1 MTRRDFLKGT
11 AGFVLLLGA
20 GFPLARLQSLLKAA
34 PENAVGPLLVDGLDM
49 LPAPSGFEVIYQGKT
64 CFIVNSTGA
73 KLLRFANGRY
83 TLEDII
89 RKAGLE
95 DQGEAVADFYIT
107 LSKAGYL
114 QTRVEVN
121 KVAAEM

>member
-20 GFPLARLQSLLKAA
+20 GFPLARLHSLWKAA
-34 PENAVGPLLVDGLDM
+34 PENAVGPLLVDGLDL

-83 TLEDII
+83 TL
-89 RKAGLE
+89 
-95 DQGEAVADFYIT
+95 DFYIT

-114 QTRVEVN
+114 QNRVEVN

>member
-20 GFPLARLQSLLKAA
+20 GFPLARLRGLWTAS
-34 PENAVGPLLVDGLDM
+34 PETAVGPLLAEGLEM
-49 LPAPSGFEVIYQGKT
+49 LPAASGFEVIYQGKT
-64 CFIVNSTGA
+64 CFIVNDTGA

-89 RKAGLE
+89 RKTGLE
-95 DQGEAVADFYIT
+95 DQSEAVADFYIT
-107 LSKAGYL
+107 LCEAGYL
-114 QTRVEVN
+114 QNRFEVN

>member
-20 GFPLARLQSLLKAA
+20 GFPLVKLRSLWAA
-34 PENAVGPLLVDGLDM
+34 TPETAVGPLLADGLDL
-49 LPAPSGFEVIYQGKT
+49 LPAASGFEVIYQGKT
-64 CFIVNSTGA
+64 CFIVNDAGA
-73 KLLRFANGRY
+73 KLLRLANGRY

-89 RKAGLE
+89 RRTGME
-95 DQGEAVADFYIT
+95 EQSEAVADFYIA

-114 QTRVEVN
+114 QNRVEVN
-121 KVAAEM
+121 KVAVRV

>member
-20 GFPLARLQSLLKAA
+20 GFPLARLQSLWKAA
-34 PENAVGPLLVDGLDM
+34 PENAVADGLEL
-49 LPAPSGFEVIYQGKT
+49 LPVTSGFEVIYQGKT
-64 CFIVNSTGA
+64 CFIVNTTGA
-73 KLLRFANGRY
+73 KLLRLANGRY

-89 RKAGLE
+89 HKAGLE
-95 DQGEAVADFYIT
+95 DQSEAVADFYIT

-114 QTRVEVN
+114 QNKVEVN